1 MRVNQRSGSLPVS
14 KPSVAAGASRRDG
27 LQAEKS
33 SIKLNKANSQ
43 PCSQALAGTDKR
55 TGRGER
61 LRTSRFSGI
70 SLLSALPDAKGEAT
84 LVPRISMTR
93 DQNRAEGNSA
103 TLGAHQEAVPRRKVY
118 PFPRRPKRRRRW
130 SRWSSSVTRRT
141 LRQPPPSATGTCGS
155 ALAAVVQKSIRCR
168 VVRTACATARDGLHG
183 GRRRSAESCV

>member
-43 PCSQALAGTDKR
+43 PCSQALAER
-55 TGRGER
+55 TSGQVAER

-118 PFPRRPKRRRRW
+118 PFPRRPKQRRRW

-141 LRQPPPSATGTCGS
+141 LRQPPPAATGTCAS

>member
-33 SIKLNKANSQ
+33 SIKLNKATPSLVRKLGRN
-43 PCSQALAGTDKR
+43 GTS
-55 TGRGER
+55 GQVAER

-141 LRQPPPSATGTCGS
+141 LRQPPPAATGTCAS

>member
-43 PCSQALAGTDKR
+43 PCSQALAER
-55 TGRGER
+55 TSGQVAER

-118 PFPRRPKRRRRW
+118 PFPRRPKRRRR
-130 SRWSSSVTRRT
+130 T
-141 LRQPPPSATGTCGS
+141 LRQPPPAATGTCGS